1 MASSPNV
8 FESWRERLFGTPSQA
23 TVRAQAQKRNEELLS
38 KYGSP
43 ALRSATEA
51 AAIRDLGTSFRDRL
65 DQAGEIAAQD
75 AAIRDRYNNVNLGYQ
90 QGQVEA
96 VRGPMLQQN
105 TDALVARG
113 DAATR
118 NQLDLLQGKG
128 AIASGLIG
136 QSGQHELNIQE
147 GYGQQVQAILDHE
160 ASLNGKI
167 LGQMSEAARRKDV
180 FDMVTRL
187 LGAGVAVFG

>member
-1 MASSPNV
+1 MASSPNI
-8 FESWRERLFGTPSQA
+8 FESWRARLFGIPSQA
-23 TVRAQAQKRNEELLS
+23 TVQAQARQRNEELLR

-43 ALRSATEA
+43 ELRSATEA
-51 AAIRDLGTSFRDRL
+51 AAIRDLGTSFSDRL
-65 DQAGEIAAQD
+65 GQAGEIAAQE
-75 AAIRDRYNNVNLGYQ
+75 AAIRDRYNDVNLRHQ

-136 QSGQHELNIQE
+136 QSGRHELDIQA
-147 GYGQQVQAILDHE
+147 GYGQQVRDIMDHE
-160 ASLNGKI
+160 ASLNRAI
-167 LGQMSEAARRKDV
+167 LDQMGQQAGRKDV
-180 FDMVTRL
+180 LDMVSRL
-187 LGAGVAVFG
+187 LGAGVAFFG